1 MKNDSLELAENK
13 LLLLYIINE
22 INLPLSNL
30 QLTDI
35 VLEND
40 FIDYFNFQ
48 QYLLELSSS
57 NLIRYFEGEN
67 KISLA
72 ITDKGREVLSMFY
85 SRLTSEKIDRISNY
99 LEKNIDSIRK
109 EISLKAEY
117 QLIKDKGYV
126 VELGVYENRNA
137 TLELK
142 IAVANPETARE
153 ICANFKNSYDTMKD
167 TIYNLLLNKQNS

>member
-1 MKNDSLELAENK
+1 MKDDSLELAENK

-22 INLPLSNL
+22 IKLPLSNL

-48 QYLLELSSS
+48 QYLLELNSS

-72 ITDKGREVLSMFY
+72 ITDKGKEVLAMFFG
-85 SRLTSEKIDRISNY
+85 RLSPEKVEKINSY
-99 LEKNIDSIRK
+99 LEKHLESIRK

-117 QLIKDKGYV
+117 QFIKDRGYIA
-126 VELGVYENRNA
+126 ELAIYENEHP

-142 IAVANPETARE
+142 ILVEDLATAE
-153 ICANFKNSYDTMKD
+153 KICSNFKNSYDSMKD
-167 TIYNLLLNKQNS
+167 SIYNILINK